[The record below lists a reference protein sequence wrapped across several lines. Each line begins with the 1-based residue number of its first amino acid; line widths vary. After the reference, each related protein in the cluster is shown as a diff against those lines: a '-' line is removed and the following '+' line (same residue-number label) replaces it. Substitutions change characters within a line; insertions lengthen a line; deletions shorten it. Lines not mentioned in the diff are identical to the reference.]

1 MCVNAELTRW
11 DLTIIAAFS
20 LLFLALS
27 VYWGR
32 IAWRSSPDEYVRYLQ
47 SWRPS
52 NWRKW
57 PVYGWLWSF
66 CDSMPSATLWQTRIA
81 FLLGVFMGLFGIL
94 AAVVIAF
101 HQQLGLP
108 ATGARN
114 ARPSC

>member
-66 CDSMPSATLWQTRIA
+66 CDSMPSATLWQKRIA
-81 FLLGVFMGLFGIL
+81 LLICIFMGYFCVLLDGLIVFTQT
-94 AAVVIAF
+94 VV
-101 HQQLGLP
+101 L
-108 ATGARN
+108 
-114 ARPSC
+114 S